1 MKFLFDLFPVI
12 LFFITFKFFGIF
24 AATAVAMVATIG
36 QIIYTKIR
44 HGAVDKMLLMSG
56 AIITVFG
63 GATLLLKDPKFI
75 EWKPS
80 ILYWIFTTGLLGS
93 QFIFNKNPMRN
104 MMEKQISLPDAVWS
118 KLNIAWAL
126 LFLGLGFLNL
136 YVAFNYSQDTWVN
149 FKLFGI
155 TGIMF
160 AFIILQ
166 TLFIS
171 KYLPKEDN
179 KEDGK

>member
-24 AATAVAMVATIG
+24 AATAVAMAATIG

-80 ILYWIFTTGLLGS
+80 ILYWIFTAVLLGS

-118 KLNIAWAL
+118 RLNIAWAL
-126 LFLGLGFLNL
+126 LFLALGFLNL
-136 YVAFNYSQDTWVN
+136 YVAFNFSQDTWVN

-160 AFIILQ
+160 VFIILQ
-166 TLFIS
+166 TLLIS